1 VLLRGRGA
9 EDQRVRIF
17 GWSADIQGCGYW
29 RMELP
34 MAELAARGHTTS
46 VHPLLTRDAPEADVI
61 VGQRVHLPGPTGT
74 WQKWAR
80 EGRHLVYEIDDDLF
94 RVDARN
100 AVAHRWYKQQG
111 VLDNIRAN
119 AAAASRVTV
128 TTEPLAE
135 VMREFNRDVRIV
147 PNLLPSW
154 LLEHEPPRRSD
165 IVTVGWGG
173 SPTHDM
179 DLSVM
184 EDELRRLLRKERGFE
199 VHTMGG
205 DYGPFMRLPA
215 DRYRWTPW
223 VQGVVPFLMAID
235 FHVGLLPLRDHVFN
249 RSKSWVTALVYA
261 ALGIPVVAS
270 DVGPYAAFVRHGET
284 GFLVRKPGD
293 WVRYVRDLVR
303 DTELRE
309 SMGAAAKALAAKH
322 TIEANAGLWEEALK
336 P

>member
-1 VLLRGRGA
+1 V
-9 EDQRVRIF
+9 VVKIF

-34 MAELAARGHTTS
+34 AAELAKHGHDTA
-46 VHPLLTRDAPEADVI
+46 VYPLLTDGAAEADVVI
-61 VGQRVHLPGPTGT
+61 GQRVHLSGASGT
-74 WQKWAR
+74 WQRWAR
-80 EGRHLVYEIDDDLF
+80 QGRHLVYEIDDDLF

-100 AVAHRWYKQQG
+100 AVAHRWYKQNG
-111 VLDNIRAN
+111 VLDAIRAN
-119 AAAASRVTV
+119 ARVASRVTV

-135 VMREFNRDVRIV
+135 VMREFNRDVRVV
-147 PNLLPSW
+147 PNLVPQW

-165 IVTVGWGG
+165 VVTVGWGG

-205 DYGPFMRLPA
+205 DYGPFLRLPA
-215 DRYRWTPW
+215 ERYRWTPW
-223 VQGVVPFLMAID
+223 VQGVPPFLMAID

-249 RSKSWVTALVYA
+249 RSKSAVTALVYA

-270 DVGPYAAFVRHGET
+270 AVGPYAAFVRHGET
-284 GFLVRKPGD
+284 GFLVREPGD

-309 SMGAAAKALAAKH
+309 AMGAAAKALAAKH
-322 TIEANAGLWEEALK
+322 TIEANWQLWEEALR